1 MAYPSF
7 AQIEGTAHRFA
18 DDRSVVRDTGGA
30 ARVAA
35 FYDSARRTFT
45 VKHLLTGADLATLEA
60 FYAANRVTSFSFT
73 YSLDGATYT
82 CVFGQN
88 AIRVT
93 PRAVH
98 HDVTV
103 ELEEAA

>member
-7 AQIEGTAHRFA
+7 AQLEGTAHRFA

-35 FYDSARRTFT
+35 FYDSPRKTFS
-45 VKHLLTGADLATLEA
+45 VQHRLSSADFATLES
-60 FYAANRVTSFSFT
+60 FYESNRLTSFSFV
-73 YSLDGATYT
+73 YSLDGVTYT

-88 AIRVT
+88 AIRAT
-93 PRAVH
+93 PRAVY

-103 ELEEAA
+103 ELEEVT